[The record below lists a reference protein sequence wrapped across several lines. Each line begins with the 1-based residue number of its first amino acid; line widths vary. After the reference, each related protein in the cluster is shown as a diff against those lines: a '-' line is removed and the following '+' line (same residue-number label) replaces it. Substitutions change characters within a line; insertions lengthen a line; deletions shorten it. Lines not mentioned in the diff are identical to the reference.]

1 MPYMMSED
9 EETRITRNAM
19 LVYPY
24 IKSGVLSHGKATEI
38 LGLRKMKLITLYGKL
53 VLSYFDETQE
63 EFEEDLTALKTLRGG
78 TI

>member
-1 MPYMMSED
+1 MQL
-9 EETRITRNAM
+9 

-24 IKSGVLSHGKATEI
+24 IKSGILSHGKATEI
-38 LGLRKMKLITLYGKL
+38 LGLRKMELITLYGKL

-63 EFEEDLTALKTLRGG
+63 EFEEDLTALKTLSGR